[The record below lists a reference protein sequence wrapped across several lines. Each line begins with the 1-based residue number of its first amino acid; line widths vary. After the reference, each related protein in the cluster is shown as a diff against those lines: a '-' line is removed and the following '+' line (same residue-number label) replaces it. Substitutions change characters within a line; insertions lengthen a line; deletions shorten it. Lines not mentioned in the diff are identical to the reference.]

1 MSNMRLF
8 LVKLTLIPEK
18 QLLIAKILL
27 AYRSR
32 CRLSG
37 KAASRSIYAI
47 YINKRNASFHIIVN
61 TAMHAAWDLQQ
72 VLLFISSSH
81 SQRHTLT
88 LEFSTMLK
96 HIHIAAFLNVFTHYS
111 LKYLCF
117 SHSASLECSIWL
129 FINQKRVAGDFAKP
143 GGAKQCFWGI
153 TATLSFHTTRSYS
166 NLISLLKR
174 YF

>member
-1 MSNMRLF
+1 
-8 LVKLTLIPEK
+8 
-18 QLLIAKILL
+18 
-27 AYRSR
+27 
-32 CRLSG
+32 
-37 KAASRSIYAI
+37 
-47 YINKRNASFHIIVN
+47 
-61 TAMHAAWDLQQ
+61 MHAAWDLQQ

-174 YF
+174 FWIVSCYTVIFTITPKKRKGFRISVSSQYLLCAMSLSNP